1 MIKMIKLE
9 KNFIGKICELCDELE
24 PNTLETKDKYGNRII
39 FVGCSNSYKCK
50 NELKEELR

>member
-1 MIKMIKLE
+1 MIKLE

-24 PNTLETKDKYGNRII
+24 PNTLETKD
-39 FVGCSNSYKCK
+39 NSYKCK

>member
-1 MIKMIKLE
+1 MIKLE

-50 NELKEELR
+50 NELKEGNKDD